1 MNTSLVKGAIGL
13 VVSSGTATIVGNLV
27 KQSLPDDLS
36 KIKKVTT
43 AVAGFAIAGMAG
55 AAAAQYAEDQ
65 IDAAASG
72 LETGWL
78 LAQELR
84 KKKVVVVDVDPADV
98 KDEPVTDE
106 EK

>member
-1 MNTSLVKGAIGL
+1 MNTVLIKSAVGL
-13 VVSSGTATIVGNLV
+13 IVSSGTATIVGNLV
-27 KQSLPDDLS
+27 KQSLPEDLS
-36 KIKKVTT
+36 RIKKVTT

-65 IDAAASG
+65 IDATVGG

-84 KKKVVVVDVDPADV
+84 KKKVVVVDIEDEGEKEDPEAEQ
-98 KDEPVTDE
+98 K
-106 EK
+106 